1 MLTVNEIKPKMLSHF
16 LSLDS
21 VIKGRVFF
29 RDKDQTIQEFISI
42 FCFERV
48 KGAPK
53 GSIEATEFASFKNC
67 IEELQFMN
75 EQYNKFKKNSKAN
88 KNKSE
93 KFMNFYKKCKEN
105 NSQKD
110 TQSVSQSEG
119 SVNDINTLAK
129 KRNLVKKCQNL
140 LPRELPE
147 GVDSVK
153 SDEII
158 DENKY
163 LDEDDLKNVIY
174 IFIFDVI
181 NISNLKQ
188 FFLKL
193 LKKK

>member
-21 VIKGRVFF
+21 VLKGRVFF
-29 RDKDQTIQEFISI
+29 RNKDQSIQEFISI

-53 GSIEATEFASFKNC
+53 GSIEASEFTSFKNC

-88 KNKSE
+88 KNKNE
-93 KFMNFYKKCKEN
+93 NFMNFYKKCKEN
-105 NSQKD
+105 NNNQNDSH
-110 TQSVSQSEG
+110 SVSEE

-140 LPRELPE
+140 LPRELPD
-147 GVDSVK
+147 GVESVK
-153 SDEII
+153 SD
-158 DENKY
+158 DVKKENKY
-163 LDEDDLKNVIY
+163 FDEDDKEK
-174 IFIFDVI
+174 VI
-181 NISNLKQ
+181 NGVSLH
-188 FFLKL
+188 LY
-193 LKKK
+193 